1 MIEITMIGGKFW
13 HDREISQHHRDLKSI
28 CRNHQYKYG
37 LNLMVGSPSGH
48 GNSSLDPE
56 TTK

>member
-1 MIEITMIGGKFW
+1 MIGGKFW

-37 LNLMVGSPSGH
+37 LNLMVGSPLGH

-56 TTK
+56 TMK